1 MEISKRETSPAKG
14 SNLPRSTSNVSNES
28 SVSELEPIIRPRRSP
43 ANSGKRMLTKARRS
57 SSEWGPLLKS
67 GKQLDRHGSGGGMLI
82 DELPDEDVMA
92 ALAAEHEFRVR
103 YTCKALEL
111 CCFVIFALV
120 FFCAVGLQ
128 VGLHFFAPLF
138 LKALL
143 HMTGCSRDAYSAL
156 EDVWL
161 WGKG

>member
-1 MEISKRETSPAKG
+1 
-14 SNLPRSTSNVSNES
+14 
-28 SVSELEPIIRPRRSP
+28 
-43 ANSGKRMLTKARRS
+43 
-57 SSEWGPLLKS
+57 
-67 GKQLDRHGSGGGMLI
+67 MLI
-82 DELPDEDVMA
+82 DDLPDEDVMA